1 MYFPKSYITQ
11 NQYSN
16 GELFFIGTNTLYTGY
31 YFTVLNGKAYTGRY
45 PNDGEQLELTLPQSI
60 TTPTQEEDE
69 GNSFYDHRFTPPNLI
84 YSRINNVPETS
95 SPIKIISFY
104 PTPTQQDYKLGE
116 FTRYF
121 SKKVNEEVYIE
132 TKSLSKNVLYIG
144 FSLPWSITG
153 DKDSTYNLNKRI
165 VELKEEQLKINGLGS
180 FLKFNYIQY
189 YK

>member
-1 MYFPKSYITQ
+1 MYFPKSYITP

-16 GELFFIGTNTLYTGY
+16 GELFLIGSNTPYIGY
-31 YFTVLNGKAYTGRY
+31 YFTVLKGKAYTGRY
-45 PNDGEQLELTLPQSI
+45 PNDGEQLELTLPQSSI
-60 TTPTQEEDE
+60 TPTQEEEE
-69 GNSFYDHRFTPPNLI
+69 GNSFYDHRFTPPNLL
-84 YSRINNVPETS
+84 YSQINSVS
-95 SPIKIISFY
+95 QSPTNFKLTPYY

-121 SKKVNEEVYIE
+121 SKKVNEEIYVE
-132 TKSLSKNVLYIG
+132 TQTLTKNVLYIS

-165 VELKEEQLKINGLGS
+165 IELKEEQLNINGLGA

>member
-1 MYFPKSYITQ
+1 MYFPKSYITP

-16 GELFFIGTNTLYTGY
+16 GELFLVGTNTSYTGY
-31 YFTVLNGKAYTGRY
+31 YFTVLNGKTYTGRY
-45 PNDGEQLELTLPQSI
+45 PNDGEQLELTPPPSI
-60 TTPTQEEDE
+60 QTQQEEE
-69 GNSFYDHRFTPPNLI
+69 GDSFYDHRFTPPNLT
-84 YSRINNVPETS
+84 YSRINNVQETP
-95 SPIKIISFY
+95 SPIRVTPFY
-104 PTPTQQDYKLGE
+104 PKPTQQDYKLGE

-121 SKKVNEEVYIE
+121 SKKVNEEIYVE

-165 VELKEEQLKINGLGS
+165 VELKEEQLNINGLGA

>member
-1 MYFPKSYITQ
+1 MYYPKSYITP
-11 NQYSN
+11 NLYSN
-16 GELFFIGTNTLYTGY
+16 GEFFLAGTNSLYTGY
-31 YFTVLNGKAYTGRY
+31 YFRVLTGKMYTGRY
-45 PNDGEQLELTLPQSI
+45 PNDGKQLELISIAPKSSGESNEADFTVDLRFDSPNFTYSKVNKIPQTLPPPISI
-60 TTPTQEEDE
+60 TP
-69 GNSFYDHRFTPPNLI
+69 
-84 YSRINNVPETS
+84 
-95 SPIKIISFY
+95 FY

-121 SKKVNEEVYIE
+121 SKKVNEEIYIE
-132 TKSLSKNVLYIG
+132 TEFLVKNVLYIG

-165 VELKEEQLKINGLGS
+165 VELKEEQLNINGLGA

>member
-1 MYFPKSYITQ
+1 MYFPKSYITP

-16 GELFFIGTNTLYTGY
+16 GELYLVGSNTPYTGY
-31 YFTVLNGKAYTGRY
+31 YFTVLQDKAYTGRY
-45 PNDGEQLELTLPQSI
+45 PNDGEQLELTLPQFI
-60 TTPTQEEDE
+60 NGETPSESE
-69 GNSFYDHRFTPPNLI
+69 GNSTYDYRFTSPNLLYSQINNTPDSPPNLKI
-84 YSRINNVPETS
+84 S
-95 SPIKIISFY
+95 SYY
-104 PTPTQQDYKLGE
+104 PNLTQQDYELGE

-165 VELKEEQLKINGLGS
+165 VELKEEQLKINGLGAY
-180 FLKFNYIQY
+180 LKFNYIQY